1 MDAAIRL
8 PSYFSCSSWPA
19 LTRFKFMSAL
29 LVLGGIFPQIARMG
43 GVGALHLGY
52 DLLKWQ
58 LLRDDKRVIPGP
70 DQFVLYQTG
79 AAPP

>member
-1 MDAAIRL
+1 
-8 PSYFSCSSWPA
+8 
-19 LTRFKFMSAL
+19 MSAL